1 MGFRSW
7 SNDRISMGWVT
18 RARTLMTSPLE
29 IVAGRRILT
38 LPISAPDPPTAIL
51 LSCNSAGWLSSAAAY
66 SDLHFPLH
74 HVQRAMV
81 HLDNCPEIGS
91 LCQANVGRNG
101 GLSHFG
107 SQGELGIQRAA
118 VFVGNNVNAL
128 HIFLG
133 GHRQVSLYRH
143 GHNRPVLGNERRFQL
158 DLAVSRSYGAIPEQA
173 VYGRLH
179 CLVRLWHPELGLL
192 RCNLYEAPEAE

>member
-29 IVAGRRILT
+29 IVACRRILT
-38 LPISAPDPPTAIL
+38 LPISAPASAMAIL
-51 LSCNSAGWLSSAAAY
+51 LSCSSTYWLSSAAAY

-81 HLDNCPEIGS
+81 HLDNCPEIGG

-118 VFVGNNVNAL
+118 VFVCDNINAL

-133 GHRQVSLYRH
+133 GHGQVSLYRH
-143 GHNRPVLGNERRFQL
+143 WHDRPVLGNERRFQL
-158 DLAVSRSYGAIPEQA
+158 DLAVSRSYGAIPKQTF
-173 VYGRLH
+173 YGHLY
-179 CLVRLWHPELGLL
+179 CLVWLWHPDLGLL
-192 RCNLYEAPEAE
+192 RCNRHEAPEAE